1 MPDVLAVGYKG
12 YLSRT
17 SIFDAGDS
25 RNLGI
30 AGGVEPA
37 IKGARDFRQFHRV
50 YLIIVRE
57 ERRSDG
63 LPEES
68 HSNQRIAAILVYGSI
83 GISNGQGI
91 DGEATVNEAQN
102 ISK

>member
-1 MPDVLAVGYKG
+1 M
-12 YLSRT
+12 
-17 SIFDAGDS
+17 
-25 RNLGI
+25 
-30 AGGVEPA
+30 
-37 IKGARDFRQFHRV
+37 
-50 YLIIVRE
+50 VRE